1 MPISHETEQAILN
14 HLQNGDSYHATA
26 AAVGVRHDTA
36 CNVAKCFGLTFNNGK
51 KGRPQKLS
59 DTTKHF
65 IVRQITSGQIDT
77 ATKATKVLQESL
89 GITVSPQTVRNA
101 LKEKG
106 MHAKHKVK
114 KPAISTNNHKKRLE
128 FARRHQNWTVEDWK
142 RIVWSDETKINR
154 LGSDGHL
161 WCWAKPGEGLNSHTI
176 TPTVKHGGGSLMV
189 WGCFTAEG
197 VGYLCKIDGGL
208 DSDLYC
214 SILKE
219 DLMGS
224 LKYYNLDVNDVI
236 FQQDNDPKHMSKRAQ
251 KCLNELGLTVLEW
264 PPQSPD
270 LNPIEHL
277 WDVLKRKLNAHP
289 EQPKSMH
296 ELWERIES
304 DWESITKD
312 ECMHLIESMPE
323 RIEAVLKAKGGV
335 TKY

>member
-1 MPISHETEQAILN
+1 M
-14 HLQNGDSYHATA
+14 
-26 AAVGVRHDTA
+26 
-36 CNVAKCFGLTFNNGK
+36 
-51 KGRPQKLS
+51 
-59 DTTKHF
+59 
-65 IVRQITSGQIDT
+65 
-77 ATKATKVLQESL
+77 
-89 GITVSPQTVRNA
+89 
-101 LKEKG
+101 
-106 MHAKHKVK
+106 
-114 KPAISTNNHKKRLE
+114 
-128 FARRHQNWTVEDWK
+128 EDWK

-154 LGSDGHL
+154 LGSDGRL

-251 KCLNELGLTVLEW
+251 KCLKELGLTVLEW